1 MSDPLPFN
9 TIPMIPAVPLVVD
22 HDNGMRTT
30 SGNVTFAPTATTADS
45 SSASQNTNEPFA
57 EAVVVDVVDLNSNED
72 NNNDTNSNSMS
83 VEGYHVTAVSADG
96 IEESTPSP
104 ASSLPPR
111 PSSTM
116 VLPIASNPGG
126 GDGSRDDIERQQ
138 QDQHQ
143 RRDDGNGNAMFNNM
157 IVKPLSVLMQI
168 FIASFGCVCIQ
179 HGTRSS
185 IISSAA
191 AADTILPN
199 FDKCIASWSIV
210 HLALGILCAGIRVVV
225 VTHKNS
231 SYYLL
236 EGISAFYLLASG
248 FATTCVVYMAC
259 RSWARL
265 SISLKRIS
273 YANILG
279 TILASIL
286 FIIGYV

>member
-57 EAVVVDVVDLNSNED
+57 EAVAVDVVDLNSNED
-72 NNNDTNSNSMS
+72 NNNDTNSNSIS

-126 GDGSRDDIERQQ
+126 GDASRDDIERQQ

-191 AADTILPN
+191 AADTIVPN

-210 HLALGILCAGIRVVV
+210 HLALGILCAGITVVAA
-225 VTHKNS
+225 THKNS
-231 SYYLL
+231 SHYLL
-236 EGISAFYLLASG
+236 EWISAFYLLASG

>member
-57 EAVVVDVVDLNSNED
+57 EAVAVDVVDLNSNED
-72 NNNDTNSNSMS
+72 NNNDTNSNSIS

-210 HLALGILCAGIRVVV
+210 HLALGILCAGITVVAA
-225 VTHKNS
+225 THKNS
-231 SYYLL
+231 SHYLL
-236 EGISAFYLLASG
+236 EWISAFYLLASG